1 MIMIR
6 LSKIM
11 MINNRIDR
19 AIIIIIIRKIII
31 ILHIKANQYGSRK
44 SRLPDTTTVTRS
56 IESLPGLAFL
66 QADIVVR
73 IELQLSYG

>member
-1 MIMIR
+1 MEER
-6 LSKIM
+6 
-11 MINNRIDR
+11 
-19 AIIIIIIRKIII
+19 
-31 ILHIKANQYGSRK
+31 GK

-56 IESLPGLAFL
+56 IESLPGLAFP